1 MELIRV
7 ESVDFSY
14 ARSQVLT
21 KVPLSVERGQIVCL
35 LGPNGSG
42 KTTLLKIMLGLIRPA
57 KGSVYLEGQEI
68 RSIRAK
74 SLARRLAYVPQTH
87 RIGFAYK
94 VIDIVLMGRTPHK
107 HFLAKFS
114 PGDNDIACSSLE
126 RLSILHLRDRN
137 YNEISGGERQL
148 TLIAR
153 ALTQGARTLI
163 MDEPANGLD
172 YGNQIRL
179 LEQIVGLARD
189 GYTFVL
195 STHFPDHALWV
206 ASHVA
211 MLHKGMVV
219 AAGKPESVINNQT
232 ILGLYGAQVQILQL
246 NEHFRICVPRSFA
259 APNWRGPPSD
269 RSEFDTTRSFV
280 SSRIGGRDIPLG
292 PNSRR

>member
-1 MELIRV
+1 
-7 ESVDFSY
+7 
-14 ARSQVLT
+14 
-21 KVPLSVERGQIVCL
+21 
-35 LGPNGSG
+35 
-42 KTTLLKIMLGLIRPA
+42 MLGLIRPA
-57 KGSVYLEGQEI
+57 KGSVFLDGRGISGI
-68 RSIRAK
+68 RPK
-74 SLARRLAYVPQTH
+74 SLARKLAYVPQTH

-94 VIDIVLMGRTPHK
+94 VIDVVLMGRTPHE

-114 PGDNDIACSSLE
+114 PGDKDIAGSSLE
-126 RLSILHLRDRN
+126 RLSILHLKERI

-172 YGNQIRL
+172 YGNQLRL

-206 ASHVA
+206 ASQVV
-211 MLHKGMVV
+211 MLHKGMV
-219 AAGKPESVINNQT
+219 ASAGKLESVINDQT

-259 APNWRGPPSD
+259 TPNWRGLPSG
-269 RSEFDTTRSFV
+269 SPESASTRSFV
-280 SSRIGGRDIPLG
+280 SRRIGRRDIPLG
-292 PNSRR
+292 SNGRR